1 MATDNILKDYYSNDK
16 LERYTAAIFDP
27 RLPSFSTRYY
37 TLYSL
42 LPSLKDKTVLDL
54 PCGLGI
60 KARKFILEYEASKV
74 VGVDIVQKQLDLSR
88 ESDLKAGVQDGRIE
102 YVCHDALIA
111 KEICQADICV
121 AVHLFCFAKNFDELV
136 SMASCVIMNLKQGG
150 QCYSSSCSLSK
161 EDDQT
166 LKRKLESFDHVVTR
180 VDPLQDSILIP

>member
-1 MATDNILKDYYSNDK
+1 M
-16 LERYTAAIFDP
+16 
-27 RLPSFSTRYY
+27 
-37 TLYSL
+37 
-42 LPSLKDKTVLDL
+42 
-54 PCGLGI
+54 
-60 KARKFILEYEASKV
+60 
-74 VGVDIVQKQLDLSR
+74 
-88 ESDLKAGVQDGRIE
+88 
-102 YVCHDALIA
+102 
-111 KEICQADICV
+111 